1 MPRPPNIP
9 VRKQAPQKNKT
20 KNDLYLQ
27 SLLRQGLAHQQKDQ
41 LKQAQLL
48 YEQILR
54 IEPGHFDALQLL
66 GLIALTTKR
75 NEHSLVLLNKALAIN
90 KSNPHVFYNRGLVL
104 GELGQD
110 EAAMASYERAIA
122 IKPDYAVAH
131 ANLGNLL
138 QKCKK
143 YDHSLASYDQA
154 IAISPDYADAYFNR
168 GVVFEKIKKFDN
180 AIRSYCLAIDINPA
194 NKDYWNS
201 FSVCLPHIDFS
212 DYSET
217 VADYVVR
224 LLNKNIYIRPATAL
238 LCILRLLNKN
248 KLLSDL
254 KIIDKFQD
262 DASSILRLIENL
274 NAIPLLIKILQLTPI
289 ADPRYE
295 KSLSIIRKFFLINY
309 SKKTGFSC
317 SKEVREFQCVL
328 AQQCFI
334 NEYVYFES
342 EDEANLIDSLEN
354 EIQVNFDNL
363 KPVDLGK
370 VITLATYKPLHKF
383 SWARNIFEFDDS
395 VEYQR
400 MLRIHVK
407 EYDEERFIRS
417 SIQVLS
423 TIENKV
429 SNEVRSQYE
438 VNPYP
443 RWISTQLCYKPID
456 PKDIFDRFNL
466 DKSYINNELSIAPEI
481 LIAGCGTGQHSVSAA
496 SIFKNSK
503 ITAIDLS
510 LSSLSY
516 AIRKTIELRIENIK
530 YLQADI
536 LDLKKLGKKFDI
548 VESSG
553 VLHHMADPVAGW
565 KVLVDC
571 TNSNGLMKIGLYS
584 EIARRNIVAARE
596 LISRRNLGSSINEI
610 RMLRNEVINS
620 SSVELINI
628 QGVSEFLDFYS
639 ISDCRDLLFHTQE
652 HRFNLIEI
660 DHIVKDLGMKF
671 LGFEFSNNSALI
683 NFRHK
688 FPSASEFSLLDWHK
702 FELEFPN
709 TFVNMYQFWLIK

>member
-1 MPRPPNIP
+1 MPRPPIIP
-9 VRKQAPQKNKT
+9 ALKSPAQKYKT
-20 KNDLYLQ
+20 KNEIYLHK
-27 SLLRQGLAHQQKDQ
+27 LLMQGLAHHQQDQ
-41 LKQAQLL
+41 LKHAKVL
-48 YEQILR
+48 YEKILR
-54 IEPGHFDALQLL
+54 IEPKHFDAIQLL
-66 GLIALTTKR
+66 GSIALETKK
-75 NEHSLVLLNKALAIN
+75 NEDALELLNKALLIN
-90 KSNPHVFYNRGLVL
+90 QSNPHVFYNRGIVL

-110 EAAMASYERAIA
+110 EAALESYDRAIA
-122 IKPDYAVAH
+122 IKPDYAVAY
-131 ANLGNLL
+131 ANRGNLL
-138 QKCKK
+138 LKCRN
-143 YDHSLASYDQA
+143 YEDALASYDQA
-154 IAISPDYADAYFNR
+154 IAIFPGYADAYFNR

-180 AIRSYCLAIDINPA
+180 AIRSYCLAIDINPG

-217 VADYVVR
+217 VADYVVQ

-248 KLLSDL
+248 KLLRDL
-254 KIIDKFQD
+254 KIIDKFQED
-262 DASSILRLIENL
+262 ESSILRLIENL
-274 NAIPLLIKILQLTPI
+274 NAIPLLIKILQLTSI
-289 ADPRYE
+289 ADSRYE
-295 KSLSIIRKFFLINY
+295 KSLSIIRKFFLVNY
-309 SKKTGFSC
+309 TKNTEFSC
-317 SKEVREFQCVL
+317 STQVREFQCVL

-342 EDEANLIDSLEN
+342 EDEKNLISSLEN
-354 EIQVNFDNL
+354 EIQDNFYSL

-383 SWARNIFEFDDS
+383 AWSRNIFGLDDS

-400 MLRIHVK
+400 MLSIHVT
-407 EYDEERFIRS
+407 EYDEERVIRS

-423 TIENKV
+423 TIEDKV

-466 DKSYINNELSIAPEI
+466 DKSYINNELSISPEI

-516 AIRKTIELRIENIK
+516 ATRKTIELRIENIK
-530 YLQADI
+530 YFQADI
-536 LDLKKLGKKFDI
+536 LDLKKLDKKFDI

-571 TNSNGLMKIGLYS
+571 TKSNGLMKIGLYS

-596 LISRRNLGSSINEI
+596 LISRRNLGSSIGEI
-610 RMLRNEVINS
+610 RMLRNEIINS
-620 SSVELINI
+620 SSGELIKI
-628 QGVSEFLDFYS
+628 KGVSEFLDFYS
-639 ISDCRDLLFHTQE
+639 TSDCRDLLFHTQE

-660 DHIVKDLGMKF
+660 DRIVKDLGMKF
-671 LGFEFSNNSALI
+671 LGFEFSNNSTFI
-683 NFRHK
+683 NFRNK
-688 FPSASEFSLLDWHK
+688 FPSASEYSLLDWHK

-709 TFVNMYQFWLIK
+709 TFVNMYQFWLMK